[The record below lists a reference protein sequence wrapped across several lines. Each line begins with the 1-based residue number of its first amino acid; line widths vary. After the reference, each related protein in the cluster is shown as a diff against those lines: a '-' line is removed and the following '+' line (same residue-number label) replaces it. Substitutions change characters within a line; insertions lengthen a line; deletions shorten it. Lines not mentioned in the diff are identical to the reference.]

1 MLVDGLDELFER
13 YGIPIGLLS
22 KLQVGVCSVRT
33 PHRRTRTKARGCVG
47 VSARVGSRVSA
58 RACMAA
64 PYSTHS
70 P

>member
-33 PHRRTRTKARGCVG
+33 PHRCTRTKARKHAG
-47 VSARVGSRVSA
+47 VW
-58 RACMAA
+58 ACALV
-64 PYSTHS
+64 
-70 P
+70 